1 MAKKKIKQRPVFQQY
16 RLTEKDVGKNQ
27 IVVAGRLVEIHQ
39 VKAEDVGKVVH
50 VNLAVI
56 GGL

>member
-1 MAKKKIKQRPVFQQY
+1 MAKKKIKQKPVFQQY
-16 RLTEKDVGKNQ
+16 RLTEKDIGSRQ
-27 IVVAGRLVEIHQ
+27 ISVAGRLVNIHQ